1 MNGIDGSFGVIL
13 PNILPNGVRR
23 VERRSLA
30 TGSLVVFATDADG
43 IWPSG
48 VNTINPSGG
57 ITELVLGGT
66 DVRWTTSVQKT
77 SPIPYEYILCQNYPN
92 PFNPS
97 TMIKYQLPQMS
108 YVTLQVYDILGR
120 VVTTLV
126 HETKQ
131 AGYYSVE
138 FNAAS
143 LSSGIYFYRIIAN
156 TFTQSKQMMLI
167 K

>member
-1 MNGIDGSFGVIL
+1 
-13 PNILPNGVRR
+13 LPNGVRR

-30 TGSLVVFATDADG
+30 TGALVVFATDADG
-43 IWPSG
+43 VWPSG
-48 VNTINPSGG
+48 VNTINPFGG
-57 ITELVLGGT
+57 TTDLVLSGT
-66 DVRWTTSVQKT
+66 DVQWTTSVEKI
-77 SPIPYEYILCQNYPN
+77 SPIPSEYTLFQNFPN

-97 TMIKYQLPQMS
+97 TTIKYQLSQTS

-131 AGYYSVE
+131 AGFYSME

-143 LSSGIYFYRIIAN
+143 LSSGIYFYKLTAG
-156 TFTQSKQMMLI
+156 TFTQTRYMMLV